1 MSRAPN
7 AAARKVASAALVFA
21 ALGDETRLALVS
33 RLASE
38 GPRSIAELSAG
49 ASVTRQA
56 ITKHLRAL
64 AVAGLARDTRRGR
77 ESIWEL
83 TPGRLES
90 ARRYLDDVSAHWD
103 LALGRLRAFVEET

>member
-1 MSRAPN
+1 MSRASN
-7 AAARKVASAALVFA
+7 VAARKVASAALVFA

-33 RLASE
+33 RLAAD

-90 ARRYLDDVSAHWD
+90 ARSYLDEVSAHWD
-103 LALGRLRAFVEET
+103 LALGRLRAFVEEP

>member
-33 RLASE
+33 RLSSE

-64 AVAGLARDTRRGR
+64 SAAGLARDARRGR

-90 ARRYLDDVSAHWD
+90 ARRYLDEVSAQWD
-103 LALGRLRAFVEET
+103 LALGRLKAFVEEP